1 MEKVVNEAHRSKFQ
15 TLEQFYTSEDLLVF
29 DIETTGFTAEHTAL
43 YLIGCAY
50 YKNRQWNICQWFNQ
64 DGRSEADILEQFL
77 SLAMNY
83 KYVITYNGDGF
94 DIPYIIKKAKAYG
107 MENTLAHMES
117 IDIYKQIRFLKDVLH
132 MENMKQ
138 KSVERFLGIHRL
150 DKYSGGD
157 LIKVY
162 QEYVKLPVK
171 TNKQLL
177 LQHNYEDLEGLLD
190 CTSMLAYC
198 KFKAGCLLVRKMSVR
213 QNRLLFSL
221 ELEYQL
227 PKRLTIGLN
236 DIIITGFQKEATIN
250 APIYTEE
257 LKFFFD
263 NYRDYYYL
271 PAEDMAVH
279 KSVASYVDKNYR
291 EPAKKE
297 TCYLRKKGYFIS
309 QIDDGIL
316 SGYKR
321 DYEDKESFIE
331 LTDSFLQ
338 DLDLLHAYARHII
351 RLALS

>member
-15 TLEQFYTSEDLLVF
+15 TLEQFYTPEDLLVF

-77 SLAMNY
+77 SFAMNY

-94 DIPYIIKKAKAYG
+94 DIPYITKKAKAYG

-213 QNRLLFSL
+213 QNRLLFSFGAG
-221 ELEYQL
+221 
-227 PKRLTIGLN
+227 I
-236 DIIITGFQKEATIN
+236 
-250 APIYTEE
+250 
-257 LKFFFD
+257 
-263 NYRDYYYL
+263 
-271 PAEDMAVH
+271 PAS
-279 KSVASYVDKNYR
+279 K
-291 EPAKKE
+291 
-297 TCYLRKKGYFIS
+297 T
-309 QIDDGIL
+309 IDD
-316 SGYKR
+316 R
-321 DYEDKESFIE
+321 IE
-331 LTDSFLQ
+331 
-338 DLDLLHAYARHII
+338 
-351 RLALS
+351 

>member
-29 DIETTGFTAEHTAL
+29 DIETTGFTAEHTVL

-50 YKNRQWNICQWFNQ
+50 YDHSKWKICQWFNQ
-64 DGRSEADILEQFL
+64 DGRSESDILEQFL
-77 SLAMNY
+77 LFAKKF
-83 KYVITYNGDGF
+83 KYLVTYNGDGF
-94 DIPYIIKKAKAYG
+94 DIPYIAKKAASYRLQ
-107 MENTLAHMES
+107 NTLADKES
-117 IDIYKQIRFLKDVLH
+117 IDLYKQIRFLKESLH

-162 QEYVKLPVK
+162 QDYIKLPVK

-198 KFKAGCLLVRKMSVR
+198 RLKAGCLLVRKMSVR

-221 ELEYQL
+221 ELEYPL
-227 PKRLTIGLN
+227 PKRLTIGIQ

-279 KSVASYVDKNYR
+279 KSVAGYVDKNYR

-309 QIDDGIL
+309 QSDDGIL

-321 DYEDKESFIE
+321 NYNDKESFIE

>member
-1 MEKVVNEAHRSKFQ
+1 M
-15 TLEQFYTSEDLLVF
+15 EQFYTPEDLLVF

-77 SLAMNY
+77 SFAMNY

-94 DIPYIIKKAKAYG
+94 DIPYITKKAKAYG

-271 PAEDMAVH
+271 PAEDMAIH
-279 KSVASYVDKNYR
+279 KSVATYVDKDF
-291 EPAKKE
+291 
-297 TCYLRKKGYFIS
+297 RKKATADNCYTKKDAIFVP
-309 QIDDGIL
+309 Q
-316 SGYKR
+316 
-321 DYEDKESFIE
+321 YETLITPFFKESNKDKLSYFE
-331 LTDSFLQ
+331 LTLGFLDSDSLLFQYTRHVFRHFLTAK
-338 DLDLLHAYARHII
+338 H
-351 RLALS
+351 

>member
-1 MEKVVNEAHRSKFQ
+1 MEKIINEAHQSKFQ
-15 TLEQFYTSEDLLVF
+15 TIEHFYPSEDLLIF
-29 DIETTGFTAEHTAL
+29 DIETTGFTAEYTVL

-50 YKNRQWNICQWFNQ
+50 YEHSKWKICQWFNQ
-64 DGRSEADILEQFL
+64 DGRSESDILEQFL
-77 SLAMNY
+77 SFAKKY
-83 KYVITYNGDGF
+83 KYIVTYNGDGF
-94 DIPYIIKKAKAYG
+94 DIPYITKKAAAYQ
-107 MENTLAHMES
+107 MENTLADKES
-117 IDIYKQIRFLKDVLH
+117 IDLYKQIRFLKESLH

-162 QEYVKLPVK
+162 QDYIKLPVK

-190 CTSMLAYC
+190 CTGMLAYC
-198 KFKAGCLLVRKMSVR
+198 RLKAGCLLVRKMSVR

-221 ELEYQL
+221 ELEYPL
-227 PKRLTIGLN
+227 PKRLTIGIQ
-236 DIIITGFQKEATIN
+236 DIIITGFQKKATIN

-279 KSVASYVDKNYR
+279 KSVANYVDKNYR

-309 QIDDGIL
+309 QLDDGIL

-321 DYEDKESFIE
+321 NYNDKESFIE

-338 DLDLLHAYARHII
+338 DLDLLHTYARHII